1 MNPKINTLLSNFNE
15 QLNFINI
22 EIDDPIEVCE
32 KAIAITLN
40 SIESLKTL
48 IQKHKFKS
56 DNEEIIFFKEIKPQF
71 TSKLIYYNKI
81 YRIETKK
88 PHGGQRIV
96 KKYYKNELQK
106 LKLFF
111 DNELEFYRYFR
122 TGSNYLDY
130 KYFVRGNLDIKLNLN
145 SFYFESDTSFTT
157 THSYKVAKIIAHDLL
172 QVYLED
178 RLLAIDN
185 KRPKEKSQVNPKV
198 RQIWTG
204 SKVALIE
211 LLYALHS
218 EGVLNNGASDL
229 KDVAAYLEYV
239 FDIDLGQY
247 HRTFLEIRIRKSDRT
262 KFLTA
267 LKESLV
273 KRMDDTDESFK
284 H

>member
-1 MNPKINTLLSNFNE
+1 MNQRINNLLIDLNE
-15 QLNFINI
+15 QLNFVNI
-22 EIDDPIEVCE
+22 EIDDPIEICE
-32 KAIAITLN
+32 QAIGITLK
-40 SIESLKTL
+40 SLEKLKKL
-48 IQKHKFKS
+48 IQKHNFKS
-56 DNEEIIFFKEIKPQF
+56 QDSEIIFFKEIKPQF

-81 YRIETKK
+81 YKIETKK

-96 KKYYKNELQK
+96 KKYYKSELQK

-111 DNELEFYRYFR
+111 DSELEFYRYFR
-122 TGSNYLDY
+122 TGSTYLDY
-130 KYFVRGNLDIKLNLN
+130 KYFIRGKFDIKLTLN

-178 RLLAIDN
+178 KLLVMDN
-185 KRPKEKSQVNPKV
+185 KQPKEKSQVSPKV
-198 RQIWTG
+198 RQAWTG

-229 KDVAAYLEYV
+229 KDVAAYLEHV

-247 HRTFLEIRIRKSDRT
+247 HRAFLEIRVRKSDRT
-262 KFLTA
+262 KFLTS
-267 LKESLV
+267 LKENLT
-273 KRMDDTDESFK
+273 KRMNNTDESFGR
-284 H
+284 